1 MYDEMFNLNTVGPFF
16 AVQKLAPLMNR
27 GGAVVLTTSIANVKG
42 MHLHPRRKW
51 SGQGCAAILRSGV
64 RR

>member
-1 MYDEMFNLNTVGPFF
+1 MFNLNAKGPFF
-16 AVQKLAPLMNR
+16 AVQKLAPLINR

-42 MHLHPRRKW
+42 MPGHRRIW
-51 SGQGCAAILRSGV
+51 SRQGCAAILRSGV